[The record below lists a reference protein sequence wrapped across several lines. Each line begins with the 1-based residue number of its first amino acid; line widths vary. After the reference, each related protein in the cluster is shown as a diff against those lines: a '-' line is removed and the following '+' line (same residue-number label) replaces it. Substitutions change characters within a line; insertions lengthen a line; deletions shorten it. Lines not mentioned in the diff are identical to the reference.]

1 MLEITMLGRLGQRSE
16 WKSTGNCPNMCKTSL
31 LFQAAVTL
39 STKNDQVIFIRPK
52 HLDKLPLHVHGMPSP
67 KPLAMQHVKLMYM
80 WSVSDLVQ
88 YLARIHMNSVIPAA
102 ILVDDLDHYVTQLTK
117 ETSTE
122 QAFAKL
128 GVLLK
133 DAADFCS
140 KKRDD
145 QCLLLAACK
154 LPEQGNLFHSI
165 YEQFGDV
172 WNINRGEVSTQRQN
186 LFLTMS
192 SNLQYKTF
200 FYIEDEQIFLDKLTR
215 KTGVFC

>member
-16 WKSTGNCPNMCKTSL
+16 WKSTGNCPN
-31 LFQAAVTL
+31 
-39 STKNDQVIFIRPK
+39 
-52 HLDKLPLHVHGMPSP
+52 
-67 KPLAMQHVKLMYM
+67 MYM